1 MMTTYHSYE
10 PSQGHRLSHDPVNAI
25 VAPRPI
31 GWISTVSDDG
41 VGNLAPYSFFNLFNY
56 TPPIVGFASV
66 GYKDTAA
73 NAIESGEFVWN
84 LATDDL
90 GEQMN
95 ATSAAVPAGED
106 EFDVA
111 GLTRLASDLVAPP
124 RVGESPVSFECR
136 TTQSFQL
143 RMAAG
148 DLVDTW
154 MVLGEVV
161 KIHIATHLLRDDQT
175 YDTAGAR
182 PLLRAGGQGDYFL
195 PSDDHHRFMKRPQ
208 PATR

>member
-1 MMTTYHSYE
+1 MTTYHSYE
-10 PSQGHRLSHDPVNAI
+10 PSHGHRLSHDPVNAI

-31 GWISTVSDDG
+31 GWISTVSGSG
-41 VGNLAPYSFFNLFNY
+41 VRNLAPYSFFNLFNY
-56 TPPIVGFASV
+56 TPPIVGFASI
-66 GYKDTAA
+66 GYKDTTT
-73 NAIESGEFVWN
+73 NSIESGEFVWN

-90 GEQMN
+90 GEKMN

-111 GLTRLASDLVAPP
+111 GLTPVAADLVAPP

-136 TTQSFQL
+136 VTQSFQL
-143 RMAAG
+143 RTAAG

-161 KIHIATHLLRDDQT
+161 KIHIAIELLREDQT
-175 YDTAGAR
+175 FDTAGAR

-195 PSDDHHRFMKRPQ
+195 PSDDHHRFMKRPK

>member
-1 MMTTYHSYE
+1 MTIYHSYE
-10 PSQGHRLSHDPVNAI
+10 PLQGHRLSHDPVNAI

-31 GWISTVSDDG
+31 GWISTVTADG
-41 VGNLAPYSFFNLFNY
+41 VRNLAPYSFFNLFNY

-66 GYKDTAA
+66 GYKDTVA
-73 NAIESGEFVWN
+73 NARESGEFVWN

-95 ATSAAVPAGED
+95 ATSAAIPAGED
-106 EFDVA
+106 EFEAA
-111 GLTRLASDLVAPP
+111 GLTPLASDLVAAP
-124 RVGESPVSFECR
+124 RVAESPVGFECR
-136 TTQSFQL
+136 VTQSFQL
-143 RMAAG
+143 RTAA
-148 DLVDTW
+148 DELVDTW

-161 KIHIATHLLRDDQT
+161 KIHIATGLLREDQT
-175 YDTAGAR
+175 FDTAGAR

-195 PSDDHHRFMKRPQ
+195 PSDDHHRFMKRPR

>member
-1 MMTTYHSYE
+1 MTTYHSYE
-10 PSQGHRLSHDPVNAI
+10 PSHGHRLSHDPVNAI

-31 GWISTVSDDG
+31 GWISTVSGTG
-41 VGNLAPYSFFNLFNY
+41 VRNLAPYSFFNLFNY

-90 GEQMN
+90 GEKMN

-106 EFDVA
+106 EFEVA
-111 GLTRLASDLVAPP
+111 GLTPLAADLVAPA
-124 RVGESPVSFECR
+124 RVEESPVAFECR
-136 TTQSFQL
+136 VTQSFQL
-143 RMAAG
+143 RTAA
-148 DLVDTW
+148 DDPVDSW

-161 KIHIATHLLRDDQT
+161 KIHIATHLLREDQT
-175 YDTAGAR
+175 FDTAGAR

-195 PSDDHHRFMKRPQ
+195 PSDDHHRFMKRPK